1 MKPIDWIEQ
10 SSFFGI
16 NHSSKKGKFHDYEFD
31 IRYDYDGDP
40 RIKPE
45 NCEVFL
51 TVYKNKGKVAS
62 KFGSTI
68 ESLVKFSEHYL
79 LKEKEKFLN

>member
-1 MKPIDWIEQ
+1 MKPIDWVEQ
-10 SSFFGI
+10 SSFFGLD
-16 NHSSKKGKFHDYEFD
+16 HSSKKGKFHDYDFD

-45 NCEVFL
+45 NCGLYL
-51 TVYKNKGKVAS
+51 TVYKNNGRVAS
-62 KFGSTI
+62 KFGSNI
-68 ESLVKFSEHYL
+68 EQLVKFSENYL

>member
-1 MKPIDWIEQ
+1 MKAIDWVEQ
-10 SSFFGI
+10 NSFYGLD
-16 NHSSKKGKFHDYEFD
+16 HSSKKGKWHDYVFD

-45 NCEVFL
+45 NCGLCL
-51 TVYKNKGKVAS
+51 TIHKNGAKVDS

-68 ESLVKFSEHYL
+68 EQLVKFSENYL
-79 LKEKEKFLN
+79 LKEKERFL